1 MEEEEEEEVVV
12 VMEGGRAHGRNRGAR
27 MRSCRPVSVAFMR
40 LWNDRDNSRIMH
52 IVMRD
57 TAAGGCREKILLSY
71 R

>member
-1 MEEEEEEEVVV
+1 MVGT
-12 VMEGGRAHGRNRGAR
+12 GGRGCVLA
-27 MRSCRPVSVAFMR
+27 RPVSVAFMR

>member
-1 MEEEEEEEVVV
+1 MVGP
-12 VMEGGRAHGRNRGAR
+12 GGSR

-57 TAAGGCREKILLSY
+57 TAAGGYRERILLSY
-71 R
+71 PLDLMSPYY